1 METIAFTKVK
11 LPFGW
16 MSNMS
21 PHPITVGDLTWR
33 TAEALFQACRF
44 AFNDPIRLEIHSQT
58 SPMAAK
64 MVAKKE
70 VARMVVVPQSSD
82 DLGLMELV
90 LRLKLQAHPNL
101 AEELKA
107 TGKALIIEDC
117 SKRPHGSG
125 LFWGAEKVTNEDG
138 TIWWRGSNNLGHLW
152 DKLRT
157 ELQGQP

>member
-21 PHPITVGDLTWR
+21 PHPITCTGTTWR
-33 TAEALFQACRF
+33 TSEALFQAYRF
-44 AFNDPIRLEIHSQT
+44 SPDDPIRTQIHLQT

-70 VARMVVVPQSSD
+70 VDKMVIKPQSSE
-82 DLGLMELV
+82 DLALMEFV
-90 LRLKLQAHPNL
+90 LRLKLEAHPNL
-101 AEELKA
+101 ADELKA
-107 TGKALIIEDC
+107 TGDALIIEDC

-125 LFWGAEKVTNEDG
+125 LFWGAEKVTNEDE

-152 DKLRT
+152 MKLRT
-157 ELQGQP
+157 ELLNG